1 MISKT
6 IPLFVVSD
14 NAALKA
20 VMCFS
25 LQTNYEGM
33 ISTHQKPSD
42 IPSLHGIR
50 ALSALAL
57 IISHKVMALF
67 YNPFM
72 NRTKMA
78 DVSLLTKTRD
88 HIVQ

>member
-1 MISKT
+1 
-6 IPLFVVSD
+6 
-14 NAALKA
+14 
-20 VMCFS
+20 MCFS
-25 LQTNYEGM
+25 LQSNYEEI

-67 YNPFM
+67 YNPFI

-78 DVSLLTKTRD
+78 EVNLLTNTYD
-88 HIVQ
+88 SVALSVIV